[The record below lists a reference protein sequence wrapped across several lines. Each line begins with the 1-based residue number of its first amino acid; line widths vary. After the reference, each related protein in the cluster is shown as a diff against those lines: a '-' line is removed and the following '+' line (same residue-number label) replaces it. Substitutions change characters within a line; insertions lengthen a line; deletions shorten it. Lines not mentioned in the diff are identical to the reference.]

1 MAFKDLFRDW
11 KNVEEVDAASLIFSE
26 QDKADVMFFVL
37 SGEVELTLR
46 GQSLGIESEGGIF
59 GEMAMLDEAV
69 QNATA
74 TARTKARL
82 ARIDQE
88 QLKNLIGTN
97 PEFSLHV
104 MAVLANRLRA
114 VDKYISKRIADS
126 G

>member
-1 MAFKDLFRDW
+1 MTFKVLFRDW
-11 KNVEEVDAASLIFSE
+11 KNIEEFDAQSIIFSE
-26 QDKADVMFFVL
+26 RDKADVMFFVL

-46 GQSLGIESEGGIF
+46 GQPLGTESGGGIF
-59 GEMAMLDEAV
+59 GEMAMLESAV

-88 QLKNLIGTN
+88 QLKNLISTN
-97 PEFSLHV
+97 PDFSLHV

-114 VDKYISKRIADS
+114 VDKYISQRIVDRE
-126 G
+126 

>member
-1 MAFKDLFRDW
+1 MTFKVLFRDW
-11 KNVEEVDAASLIFSE
+11 KNIEEFDAQSIIFSE
-26 QDKADVMFFVL
+26 RDKADVMFFVL

-46 GQSLGIESEGGIF
+46 GQSLGTESDGGIF
-59 GEMAMLDEAV
+59 GEMAMLDSAV

-88 QLKNLIGTN
+88 QLKNLISTN
-97 PEFSLHV
+97 PGFSLHV

-114 VDKYISKRIADS
+114 VDKYISQRVADRE
-126 G
+126 